1 VKSFVSLVTCIS
13 AGEGAAGRSRKWWKK
28 CGKGKTNAKCD
39 RNATESP

>member
-1 VKSFVSLVTCIS
+1 V
-13 AGEGAAGRSRKWWKK
+13 GEGLREEPENDGKK